1 MKNIEKYTNTKD
13 ALDAYVGA
21 YRKDEIG
28 DRPFDIWLDQ
38 EYVDPRQPTLLEAAD
53 DALRAWDRRD
63 EYGSLAWVKDRMRQL
78 SVAIKREKAKP
89 VRNCDKYATAKD
101 ALDAYRAMCENLD
114 CKHCRFGSSKGME
127 DCVISWL
134 YAAAEKEDAK

>member
-13 ALDAYVGA
+13 AIEAWDT
-21 YRKDEIG
+21 YRYG
-28 DRPFDIWLDQ
+28 GGGTPFDIWLEQ
-38 EYVDPRQPTLLEAAD
+38 EYVEPRQPTLLEAAD

-78 SVAIKREKAKP
+78 SVTIEKAKP
-89 VRNCDKYATAKD
+89 VRNCDKYATAKN
-101 ALDAYRAMCENLD
+101 ALGAYRAMCENLD
-114 CKHCRFGSSKGME
+114 CEHCRFGSSKGME

-134 YAAAEKEDAK
+134 YAEA